1 MEAQG
6 IVRHLFQAYAADA
19 RLLRAEIRFKQILA
33 KPHRLE
39 DLCAAIRANGRDA
52 HFRHNLIQAL
62 AQGLDVVGLGRLVI
76 HLHLAAPHE
85 VVEHG
90 KRHVGIDGTRAVA
103 QEQGGVH
110 HLAYFAALHD
120 ECGLHALLHR
130 NQMMMHGAHGK
141 QRGDGGV
148 GGVDAAVGKN
158 DIVHAILHRL
168 RRLLAKV
175 VEREAHGLLGV
186 VGVGVEEHGQFDGLE
201 TLVTDIAENVELAV
215 VEHGVRQ
222 AHHFAMRLVGQEN
235 VHAHR
240 ADVFRER
247 HDEFLAYGVDGG
259 VGHLRELLPEVVE
272 QELRLAAEHC
282 RGRVVAHRCHRLCA
296 AGAHRHERALHVLS
310 RKSEGREAQPQV
322 AHGVFHLTPAF
333 QGVEFD
339 AVGREP
345 AAVGLGLGKAFL
357 NFLVAQDFSLERI
370 DEQDFARLQPSFLLD
385 FRCLVGQHARLGGNH
400 ELPALSDEVAGGAQ
414 AVAVEHAAGIA
425 SVAEEQGGRAVP
437 RFHKDRMVFVESFE
451 VFANRI
457 FIVKALRHEHRHGV
471 GQAQPRHHEK
481 LQGVVERSRVA
492 HAGLQ
497 DGAYVLHVA
506 EAGRGEHG
514 LARLHPAAVATYGVD
529 FAVVRQEAEGL
540 REAPRG
546 ERVGGKARV
555 HHRQAAREVGLRKV
569 GEVSA
574 HLHRREHTFIY
585 YCLRRERHDV
595 AAALLLRAAL
605 GLFAH
610 NVEAAFQFV
619 AVGTREKHLADGR
632 FRGARL
638 YAEHVGMHRH
648 LAHMHQCQAF
658 PLCFFGEDFKEI
670 RLAQFV
676 FGQKYKAGAIP
687 TFFGHG
693 NTLEED
699 KLVRYLNHDA
709 CAVACL
715 VVCTLCAS
723 MLHVFEDT
731 QGVVYQFVRLAAV
744 NVYHH
749 AHAASI
755 VLVGGVVKSGSRC
768 VVILHEQ

>member
-1 MEAQG
+1 M
-6 IVRHLFQAYAADA
+6 
-19 RLLRAEIRFKQILA
+19 
-33 KPHRLE
+33 
-39 DLCAAIRANGRDA
+39 
-52 HFRHNLIQAL
+52 
-62 AQGLDVVGLGRLVI
+62 
-76 HLHLAAPHE
+76 
-85 VVEHG
+85 
-90 KRHVGIDGTRAVA
+90 
-103 QEQGGVH
+103 
-110 HLAYFAALHD
+110 
-120 ECGLHALLHR
+120 
-130 NQMMMHGAHGK
+130 
-141 QRGDGGV
+141 
-148 GGVDAAVGKN
+148 
-158 DIVHAILHRL
+158 
-168 RRLLAKV
+168 
-175 VEREAHGLLGV
+175 
-186 VGVGVEEHGQFDGLE
+186 
-201 TLVTDIAENVELAV
+201 AV
-215 VEHGVRQ
+215 VEYWVRQ

-240 ADVFRER
+240 ADVFRKR

-272 QELRLAAEHC
+272 QELRLAAEHGG
-282 RGRVVAHRCHRLCA
+282 GRVVAHRCHRLCA
-296 AGAHRHERALHVLS
+296 AGAHRHERAFYVFS

-322 AHGVFHLTPAF
+322 AHGIFHLAPAF

-345 AAVGLGLGKAFL
+345 AAIGFGIGKAFL
-357 NFLVAQDFSLERI
+357 NFLVAQDFALERI

-437 RFHKDRMVFVESFE
+437 RLHKDRMVFVESFE

-492 HAGLQ
+492 HAGLY
-497 DGAYVLHVA
+497 DGADFLHVA

-514 LARLHPAAVATYGVD
+514 LARLHPAAVAAYGVD

-574 HLHRREHTFIY
+574 HLYRREHAFIY
-585 YCLRRERHDV
+585 YCLRRKRHDV
-595 AAALLLRAAL
+595 AAALLLRALL

-610 NVEAAFQFV
+610 DVEATFQFV
-619 AVGTREKHLADGR
+619 AIGTREKHLADSR

-648 LAHMHQCQAF
+648 FAHMHQCQAF

-715 VVCTLCAS
+715 VVCALCAS
-723 MLHVFEDT
+723 VLHILEDT